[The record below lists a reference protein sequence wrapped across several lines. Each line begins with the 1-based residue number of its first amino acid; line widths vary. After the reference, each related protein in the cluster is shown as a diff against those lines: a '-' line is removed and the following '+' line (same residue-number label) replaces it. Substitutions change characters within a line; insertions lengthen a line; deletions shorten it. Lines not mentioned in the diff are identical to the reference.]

1 MKQINI
7 LPSEGL
13 QSPPLSTVSMMFSY
27 DSKPNEDKRDKKKI
41 HGSQQPTNIDAITSL
56 V

>member
-41 HGSQQPTNIDAITSL
+41 QVMMVWRDQRGA
-56 V
+56 